1 MTAARPT
8 SAPMAERLAGEF
20 RQQMDAILVMAEG
33 LSRHALSP
41 HAQAHIAGI
50 VETAQAVRELAAN
63 ALDVALAR
71 SGALPFENRPQRLAT
86 FVDELEARWR
96 SRAATTGATL
106 MVSYDGDPE
115 AAASL
120 DPARLQQMFDGF
132 IRHALAATRSG
143 AVEARLAARRV
154 GEAIHIEGFV
164 RNAGLTAACAGDP
177 LDFNTLEARFGF
189 DVALGVSL
197 SRRLVDQLTGT
208 LKVEGNAGGGE
219 TVVFTFFAAA
229 VAEAQPEA
237 PEPAAARAAHVL
249 VVDDN
254 ATNRMVAETLC
265 EMFDCTTES
274 VVDGVEAVE
283 AAATGRFDLILMDIK
298 MPRMDGVSATLEI
311 RKLPGLP
318 GRVPIIALTANVD
331 PDDARSYLAAG
342 MNDVVEKP
350 MKPDTLL
357 LALQN
362 ALAAAAA
369 SPNGSA
375 AAA

>member
-1 MTAARPT
+1 
-8 SAPMAERLAGEF
+8 
-20 RQQMDAILVMAEG
+20 
-33 LSRHALSP
+33 
-41 HAQAHIAGI
+41 
-50 VETAQAVRELAAN
+50 
-63 ALDVALAR
+63 
-71 SGALPFENRPQRLAT
+71 
-86 FVDELEARWR
+86 
-96 SRAATTGATL
+96 
-106 MVSYDGDPE
+106 
-115 AAASL
+115 
-120 DPARLQQMFDGF
+120 
-132 IRHALAATRSG
+132 
-143 AVEARLAARRV
+143 
-154 GEAIHIEGFV
+154 V
-164 RNAGLTAACAGDP
+164 RNAGLTAVPGSTDP

-189 DVALGVSL
+189 DTALGVSL

-229 VAEAQPEA
+229 VAEAAPEA
-237 PEPAAARAAHVL
+237 EAAAARIAHVL

-274 VVDGVEAVE
+274 VVDGMEAVE

-311 RKLPGLP
+311 RKLPGLA

-331 PDDARSYLAAG
+331 PEDARSYLAAG

-350 MKPDTLL
+350 MKADTLL
-357 LALQN
+357 LALQT

-369 SPNGSA
+369 RNDGSA

>member
-1 MTAARPT
+1 
-8 SAPMAERLAGEF
+8 MAERLASEF

-33 LSRHALSP
+33 LSRQALSP

-63 ALDVALAR
+63 ALDMTLSR
-71 SGALPFENRPQRLAT
+71 TGALTFESRPQRLAG
-86 FVDELEARWR
+86 FVDELQARWQP
-96 SRAATTGATL
+96 RAIAAGATL
-106 MVSYDGDPE
+106 MLAYDGDPE
-115 AAASL
+115 ATAAL
-120 DPARLQQMFDGF
+120 DAARLHQMFDGF

-143 AVEARLAARRV
+143 AVEARLTARKV
-154 GEAIHIEGFV
+154 GEALHVEGRI
-164 RNAGLTAACAGDP
+164 RNSGLAADPDADP
-177 LDFNTLEARFGF
+177 LDFNLLEARYGF

-197 SRRLVDQLTGT
+197 SRRLADQLTGT
-208 LKVEGNAGGGE
+208 VKIEGNAGAGE
-219 TVVFTFFAAA
+219 TVVFAFFAAA
-229 VAEAQPEA
+229 VAEAEPEA
-237 PEPAAARAAHVL
+237 ASAAAARVAHVL

-298 MPRMDGVSATLEI
+298 MPRMDGVSVTREI
-311 RKLPGLP
+311 RKLPGLS

-331 PDDARSYLAAG
+331 PEDARGYLAVG

-357 LALQN
+357 TALQN
-362 ALAAAAA
+362 ALAAPPAAA
-369 SPNGSA
+369 GGSA